1 MGDEKKIYTVDHIE
15 EEYAT
20 IETSDSKIIIVP
32 VELLP
37 DEIEEF
43 DLMEIVDGRFVYL
56 AQETNARK
64 WFIAQRFDE
73 LWEEVV
79 DEKE

>member
-1 MGDEKKIYTVDHIE
+1 MESVKKVYTVDNIE

-20 IETSDSKIIIVP
+20 IEGPNSKIIIVP

-37 DEIEEF
+37 DDIEEF

-56 AQETNARK
+56 AQETEARK
-64 WFIAQRFDE
+64 WFIAQSFDE
-73 LWEEVV
+73 LWEENGE
-79 DEKE
+79 DK